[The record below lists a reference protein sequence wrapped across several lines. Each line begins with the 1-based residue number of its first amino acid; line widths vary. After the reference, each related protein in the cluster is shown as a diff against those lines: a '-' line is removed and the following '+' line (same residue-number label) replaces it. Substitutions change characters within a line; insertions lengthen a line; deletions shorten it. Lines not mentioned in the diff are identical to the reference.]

1 MHNHNIYWKIL
12 PILGVLGFLFSC
24 SKEDD
29 GEKMPDLS
37 GELEIRTTIYNN
49 GITSRSLGTED
60 PEDGMMGYLYLPPG
74 SFGTTDQQLDSI
86 EYRGGKWEYKR
97 FPLHW
102 DDVTAPETIGE
113 KKQFY
118 FASTDST
125 GFSEGT
131 DEDLLW
137 GEAEGWLEPLDF
149 DLFHSMSK
157 LTFVYVDKT
166 LKRDIKFD
174 NAKIVLYT
182 KMSETGIVTSD
193 SEGLFRKA
201 HNFDWKTGEVTI
213 NPTITPRENKTT
225 AALTRKGTVEEGT
238 EGNKHTYNTGI
249 IEIGIVPPQE
259 FVDGT
264 KLEITAGDYVYR
276 IDLPEYMYKG
286 SEQEKTKL
294 LAGGHLTISIIL
306 TEDEIDFEATLV
318 DWEVK
323 ETDPID
329 VSRVFNIGS
338 WEEMRDLMLAI
349 NTGYTFNGMVVRLTQ
364 DIYIDK
370 DSEVSLGTKLNPF
383 EGIFDGNG
391 FQIFGLGR
399 YETINEASAEVPNVG
414 GLFGYTRGATIQ
426 NVTLVAPHVTSTGSL
441 GALVD
446 VAENTTI
453 FNCRNIPDINNN
465 YGSVKGTGNNTG
477 GLVGE
482 AKGNTSLTNCY
493 AIMPVYVTGSGENVG
508 GLVGY
513 TEGAVTHCSAQGVIE
528 ASNSSH
534 VGGLIGNSANT
545 VLNCCAWGTSITGG
559 SNVGGLIGY
568 TNGLIS
574 NSYAFCNIYGGS
586 NLGSLLGA
594 KGFNGAVQNC
604 LWYRYSSIKIIGSG
618 TLNETSNNS
627 FTSEEISNES
637 LVVHLNTGQ
646 SDIWRMRTFDGTAQK
661 PYFDNYVDIKAHVK
675 TTEP

>member
-1 MHNHNIYWKIL
+1 MYGKIL
-12 PILGVLGFLFSC
+12 YVLCILGVLFSC

-29 GEKMPDLS
+29 REELPDLS
-37 GELEIRTTIYNN
+37 GELEIRATIYNN
-49 GITSRSLGTED
+49 GITSRALGTEE
-60 PEDGMMGYLYLPPG
+60 PEDGMTGYLYLPLG
-74 SFGTTDQQLDSI
+74 SFGTEEQLIDSI
-86 EYRGGKWEYKR
+86 IYNETKWEYKR

-102 DDVTAPETIGE
+102 DDVTAPGTIGE

-118 FASTDST
+118 LASTDST
-125 GFSEGT
+125 EFSEGT

-157 LTFVYVDKT
+157 LTFVYIDKT
-166 LKRDIKFD
+166 LKRDINFN

-182 KMSETGIVTSD
+182 KISETGIITSD

-201 HNFDWKTGEVTI
+201 HTFDWRTGEVTI
-213 NPTITPRENKTT
+213 DPFITPRENKTT
-225 AALTRKGTVEEGT
+225 ATLTDKVTVTDNG
-238 EGNKHTYNTGI
+238 HDYNAAK

-259 FVDGT
+259 FPADT

-286 SEQEKTKL
+286 SEKEKTKL
-294 LAGGHLTISIIL
+294 LAGGHLTITIIL
-306 TEDEIDFEATLV
+306 TEDQIDFEATLV
-318 DWEVK
+318 DWEEK
-323 ETDPID
+323 ETGVID

-364 DIYIDK
+364 DIYIDE

-383 EGIFDGNG
+383 EGIFDGND

-399 YETINEASAEVPNVG
+399 YEMINEAKAEVPKVG

-426 NVTLVAPHVTSTGSL
+426 NVTLVSPLVTSTGSTSSL

-453 FNCRNIPDINNN
+453 FNCRNIPDTSNSF
-465 YGSVKGTGNNTG
+465 GSVRGAGNNTG

-493 AIMPVYVTGSGENVG
+493 AIMPVYVTGSRENIG

-513 TEGAVTHCSAQGVIE
+513 TEGAVTHCSAQGIVD
-528 ASNSSH
+528 AP
-534 VGGLIGNSANT
+534 
-545 VLNCCAWGTSITGG
+545 NCSQ
-559 SNVGGLIGY
+559 VGGLIGY
-568 TNGLIS
+568 STNTLLNSCAWGTTIKGGNRVGGLVGYTNGLVS
-574 NSYAFCNIYGGS
+574 NSYALCGIDGNS
-586 NLGSLLGA
+586 DRGSLLGA
-594 KGFNGAVQNC
+594 KGFNGSVQNC
-604 LWYRYSSIKIIGSG
+604 LWYNDGSIKIIGSG
-618 TLNETSNNS
+618 TLNETSNKELKS
-627 FTSEEISNES
+627 KVMEESDAS
-637 LVVHLNTGQ
+637 HLNEGQ
-646 SDIWRMRTFDGTAQK
+646 SSTWELSTFEGNPRVYFIGYKDI
-661 PYFDNYVDIKAHVK
+661 PVHIKK
-675 TTEP
+675 TEP